1 VIQAA
6 LLEKH
11 VASAS
16 TLAFVGSVAVACI
29 AVFAIPNSRMLVAI
43 GARKLAILGLLMMG
57 GGQILSGF
65 TEHSIVGLF
74 ITAGFVMG
82 YGVRYVF
89 ILGAQYA
96 C

>member
-29 AVFAIPNSRMLVAI
+29 AAFSIPNSRILVAI
-43 GARKLAILGLLMMG
+43 GARKLAMLGLLMMG
-57 GGQILSGF
+57 GGQILSSF
-65 TEHSIVGLF
+65 TQHNIGGLF
-74 ITAGFVMG
+74 VTAGFVMG
-82 YGVRYVF
+82 YGVRYASAFV
-89 ILGAQYA
+89 G
-96 C
+96 